1 MKYLYLI
8 GIVILFS
15 LNQTNAQKFSVSFE
29 IQNYEN
35 DTIIIGNYYGDKT
48 LVKDTLFAK
57 GKGNF
62 MWKQDTLPAQG
73 VYLALLKP
81 DNSYVQFLISDKGE
95 QMKMKFDSK
104 NLLSVSVTGSIENEV
119 FYKYLDF
126 LKEKRV
132 VADTMRA
139 RTERAKA
146 ANKTDEEAQ
155 NILNQLDQEVKK
167 YQSNIVVAYPG
178 TVVGSLMKANI
189 DIDIP
194 EFSGN
199 EDSIKYKRYYYYK
212 DHYFDN
218 VNPKHPSLIRTPYLH
233 QKIDYY
239 ITKLVNQQPDS
250 LMKSLDIVLKWLEP
264 NGEAY
269 RFYLADFLNRYAQ
282 MKLVGHDALYVHLIE
297 NYYSKG
303 KATWVTQENLDKM
316 KENSNDLKPI
326 LIGKKMPDI
335 TSYSQDNTPIR
346 LYDIKSPYTV
356 VLFWAPDCGHCK
368 KIMPDVVSFYKKNKD
383 KVKLMA
389 ICTKGG
395 ENTKTCWPAVKEKGM
410 EDFINTADE
419 YQRYNMKV
427 RIKSTPKIFILDE
440 KKEIIIK
447 DIPAEELDKIFNE
460 IVSFEE
466 KKRTQKM

>member
-15 LNQTNAQKFSVSFE
+15 LNHSNAQKFSASFE
-29 IQNYEN
+29 IKNYEN

-48 LVKDTLFAK
+48 LVKDTLFAN

-62 MWKQDTLPAQG
+62 FWKQDTLPAQG

-104 NLLSVSVTGSIENEV
+104 NLLSVTVTGSVENEV
-119 FYKYLDF
+119 FYKYMDF

-155 NILNQLDQEVKK
+155 NVLNQLDQEVKK
-167 YQSNIVVAYPG
+167 YQSNIVATFPG

-194 EFSGN
+194 EFQGN

-218 VNPKHPSLIRTPYLH
+218 INPKHPSLIRTPYLH

-335 TSYSQDNTPIR
+335 TAYNQDNTPVR

-368 KIMPDVVSFYKKNKD
+368 KIMPDVVSFYKKNKN
-383 KVKLMA
+383 KLKLMA

>member
-15 LNQTNAQKFSVSFE
+15 FNHSNAQMFSVSFE

-335 TSYSQDNTPIR
+335 TSYSQDNTPVR